1 MPNKSCNK
9 KAEASRMKSKEYR
22 ILTGQHQYEESFSAT
37 KIQELSSVSF
47 CHQKQY
53 LLKSEAY
60 NTTSCNFSAKEARI
74 HQKLKTLIT
83 STRRCFSTLT
93 HEFYGGF
100 LAQKSIGSFN
110 DLSKLSS
117 TLQHLLI
124 TSDSAIGSG
133 DILVA
138 SSNPSYLKDGCC
150 RCSRGW
156 IRRLTKEKTM

>member
-1 MPNKSCNK
+1 
-9 KAEASRMKSKEYR
+9 MKSKEYR
-22 ILTGQHQYEESFSAT
+22 ILTDQHQYEESFSAT
-37 KIQELSSVSF
+37 KIQELSFVSR

-53 LLKSEAY
+53 LLKSEVY

-74 HQKLKTLIT
+74 HQKLKILIT

-150 RCSRGW
+150 RCCRGW
-156 IRRLTKEKTM
+156 IRWLTKEKTT